1 MENKLNMT
9 LKKGNTLK
17 LTLKKKSLE
26 KIKMGLGW
34 DVAENGHSTYDLDS
48 FARVEYGDNKS
59 ETIYFGNLHHG
70 IKTAIFLSGDNLTG
84 EGEGDDES
92 IFIDLPMLAQEYEN
106 IKKVRFFIN
115 IYRAVAKKQNFSQ
128 VKNAFVRVV
137 NLDDESEFL
146 RYDLE
151 KSEDKT
157 AYSVE
162 VGEISYDGSDWTFT
176 AVGKYGHDNTERLT
190 ENTKTSPQGKFA
202 KERKK
207 QRIAESQEERYE
219 PEKKKTFFEKVIDFF
234 C

>member
-48 FARVEYGDNKS
+48 LVRIEYGENES
-59 ETIYFGNLHHG
+59 ETICFLNLHHG

-92 IFIDLPMLAQEYEN
+92 IFIDLPMLVEEYEN

-115 IYRAVAKKQNFSQ
+115 IYEAVVKQQNFSQ
-128 VKNAFVRVV
+128 VKNA
-137 NLDDESEFL
+137 
-146 RYDLE
+146 
-151 KSEDKT
+151 
-157 AYSVE
+157 
-162 VGEISYDGSDWTFT
+162 SYDGSEWAFT
-176 AVGKYGHDNTERLT
+176 AIGKYGHDSTGKLI
-190 ENTKTSPQGKFA
+190 ENSKTIPQGKFA
-202 KERKK
+202 KEKK
-207 QRIAESQEERYE
+207 IRHMEKTQEENNE
-219 PEKKKTFFEKVIDFF
+219 TENKKTFLEKLFDFF

>member
-48 FARVEYGDNKS
+48 FARVEYGEDKS
-59 ETIYFGNLHHG
+59 ETIYFGNLHHR
-70 IKTAIFLSGDNLTG
+70 IKTAIYLSGDNLTG

-92 IFIDLPMLAQEYEN
+92 IFINLPMLAKEYEN

-137 NLDDESEFL
+137 NLEDESEFL

-162 VGEISYDGSDWTFT
+162 VGEISYDGS
-176 AVGKYGHDNTERLT
+176 ESLT
-190 ENTKTSPQGKFA
+190 ENTKTSPQGKFV

-207 QRIAESQEERYE
+207 QRTEENQEEGAE
-219 PEKKKTFFEKVIDFF
+219 VENKKTFLEKVFDFF
-234 C
+234 R

>member
-34 DVAENGHSTYDLDS
+34 DVAENGYSTYDLDS
-48 FARVEYGDNKS
+48 FARVEYDEDKS
-59 ETIYFGNLHHG
+59 ETIYFGNLHHE
-70 IKTAIFLSGDNLTG
+70 IETAIFLSGDNLTG

-92 IFIDLPMLAQEYEN
+92 IFIDLPMLVEEYKN

-115 IYRAVAKKQNFSQ
+115 IYRAIEKRQNFSQ
-128 VKNAFVRVV
+128 VKNAFVRIV
-137 NLDDESEFL
+137 NLEDESEFL

-151 KSEDKT
+151 KAEDKT

-162 VGEISYDGSDWTFT
+162 VGEISYDGSEWTFT
-176 AVGKYGHDNTERLT
+176 AIGKYGHDNTESLIQ
-190 ENTKTSPQGKFA
+190 NTKTSPQGKFV
-202 KERKK
+202 K
-207 QRIAESQEERYE
+207 
-219 PEKKKTFFEKVIDFF
+219 EKKKQHIVENQEEGTEVEGKKTFLEKVFDFF